1 MSTPVSLTRI
11 PAEAPAAAGSDWV
24 SPALVALALLAWLGS
39 VTVFVTHPL
48 SELPLYFAQRFLVL
62 DATSLL
68 FVLLII
74 SSILPPEADLVNL
87 LLPFPR
93 RADRSSDRAE
103 DAARRAARCLGGSDD
118 GTAREMLIWTDDDD
132 DGLLASG
139 WTEGPRP

>member
-1 MSTPVSLTRI
+1 LFDLLPFSGRVDPLRSR
-11 PAEAPAAAGSDWV
+11 
-24 SPALVALALLAWLGS
+24 SPPRALVD
-39 VTVFVTHPL
+39 VPL
-48 SELPLYFAQRFLVL
+48 SLLGAVPPLPPVLVVVVDVFTSLPLSSQTFL
-62 DATSLL
+62 
-68 FVLLII
+68 

-87 LLPFPR
+87 LLPLPR

>member
-1 MSTPVSLTRI
+1 MFDLLPFSGRVDPLRSR
-11 PAEAPAAAGSDWV
+11 PP
-24 SPALVALALLAWLGS
+24 PRALVDVPRSLLGAVPPLPP
-39 VTVFVTHPL
+39 VLVVMVDVFTSLPL
-48 SELPLYFAQRFLVL
+48 SSQTFL
-62 DATSLL
+62 
-68 FVLLII
+68 

-87 LLPFPR
+87 LLPLPR

-103 DAARRAARCLGGSDD
+103 DAARRAGDVVWSDD